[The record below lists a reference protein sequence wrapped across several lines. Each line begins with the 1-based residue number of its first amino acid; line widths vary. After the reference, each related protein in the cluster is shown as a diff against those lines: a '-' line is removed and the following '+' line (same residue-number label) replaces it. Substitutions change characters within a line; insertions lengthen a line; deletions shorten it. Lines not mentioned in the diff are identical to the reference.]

1 MRAAAPLPNAV
12 LAFWLA
18 DILTRPLGA
27 SIGDFMSQHSHKY
40 GGLGLGTTGTSYI
53 FLACI
58 LALVAWLTITRRDAT
73 EVREAASA

>member
-1 MRAAAPLPNAV
+1 
-12 LAFWLA
+12 
-18 DILTRPLGA
+18 
-27 SIGDFMSQHSHKY
+27 MSQKSHKY

-73 EVREAASA
+73 EAREAASA